1 MGFGKQ
7 TLVRKGI
14 LTINTETLLVG
25 ASLVTALVTYVFLI
39 KGLLRDGLEQNFATW
54 FLWALLDLIA
64 ALSMM
69 FKGGNY
75 QLALFYTFFG
85 SLVAGLLL
93 YKRQFNWGRL
103 ETAVTFLVLFC
114 LAIWATSGHRAA
126 TVASTMAMA
135 IATTPQII
143 AAWKKPSTAGSPFIW
158 GGYTLA
164 NLFSL
169 FGGKTW
175 TIEERFYPF
184 VCVLLCVWLVMLTS
198 RKIHTPQPQIT
209 AA

>member
-1 MGFGKQ
+1 M
-7 TLVRKGI
+7 
-14 LTINTETLLVG
+14 TISIETFLVG
-25 ASLVTALVTYVFLI
+25 ASLVTALLTYMFLI
-39 KGLLRDGLEQNFATW
+39 KGLLREGMEQSFATW

-85 SLVAGLLL
+85 IFISGLLL
-93 YKRQFNWGRL
+93 YKKQFSWTWL
-103 ETAVTFLVLFC
+103 ESLVTFLVIVC
-114 LAIWATSGHRAA
+114 LVVWATSGDRAA
-126 TVASTMAMA
+126 TIASTMAMA
-135 IATTPQII
+135 IATTLQLV

-169 FGGKTW
+169 FGGKAW

-184 VCVLLCVWLVMLTS
+184 VCVLLCVWLAALTS
-198 RKIHTPQPQIT
+198 RKNQIEQPQT
-209 AA
+209 TPL

>member
-1 MGFGKQ
+1 M
-7 TLVRKGI
+7 
-14 LTINTETLLVG
+14 TISIETFLVG

-39 KGLLRDGLEQNFATW
+39 KGLLREGMEQSFATW

-85 SLVAGLLL
+85 TFIAGLLI
-93 YKRQFNWGRL
+93 YKKQFSWTWL
-103 ETAVTFLVLFC
+103 ETLVTFLVIVC
-114 LAIWATSGHRAA
+114 LVIWATSGDRAA
-126 TVASTMAMA
+126 TIASTMAMA
-135 IATTPQII
+135 IATTPQLI

-158 GGYTLA
+158 GGYTAA

-169 FGGKTW
+169 FGGKAW

-184 VCVLLCVWLVMLTS
+184 VCVLLCVWLAILTS
-198 RKIHTPQPQIT
+198 RKTHASQPQT
-209 AA
+209 SL